1 MVDKKYQI
9 ISAYGN
15 YGVSDLVKSVNKG
28 IAKGWK
34 PQGGVNSE
42 TITGDH
48 CYYQAMVKDI

>member
-15 YGVSDLVKSVNKG
+15 YGVSDLVKSVNKE